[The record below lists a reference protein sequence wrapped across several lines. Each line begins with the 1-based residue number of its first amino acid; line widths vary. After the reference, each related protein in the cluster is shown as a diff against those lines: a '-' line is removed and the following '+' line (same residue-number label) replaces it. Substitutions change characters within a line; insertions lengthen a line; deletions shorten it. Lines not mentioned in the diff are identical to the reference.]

1 MGTRF
6 ELVLHGED
14 PVGLRAI
21 GEAALEEI
29 EDCHRRF
36 SRFDESSLL
45 SHLHRSADRRPVP
58 VDAGTFALFEDAV
71 TVWRESG
78 GAFDPTAPAG
88 DMDALVLDR
97 RTRSIGFD
105 RPGVRLDLGAIAKG
119 HALDLAARVLRT
131 HGVTSAF
138 LHGGTSSAI
147 GIGTPPE
154 GEWRVA
160 LGEDAVVTLRDQ
172 ALSVSAVW
180 VGNPHPTLDP
190 RTGRALAGPRRAAVI
205 GPGARLA
212 DAWSTAALV
221 LGTRPPALGR
231 EWSVILT

>member
-29 EDCHRRF
+29 EGCHQRF

-45 SHLHRSADRRPVP
+45 SHLHRSGDRRPVP
-58 VDAGTFALFEDAV
+58 VDAATFALFEDAAA
-71 TVWRESG
+71 VWRESG

-88 DMDALVLDR
+88 AMGALVLDQR
-97 RTRSIGFD
+97 NRSIAFD

-119 HALDLAARVLRT
+119 HALDLAARVLRA
-131 HGVTSAF
+131 HDVTSAF

-147 GIGTPPE
+147 GIGAPPE

-160 LGEDAVVTLRDQ
+160 IGEEPVVTLRDQ

-180 VGNPHPTLDP
+180 DGNPHPTLDP
-190 RTGRALAGPRRAAVI
+190 RTGLPVAGPRRVAVL
-205 GPGARLA
+205 GPSARLA
-212 DAWSTAALV
+212 DAWSTATLV

>member
-14 PVGLRAI
+14 PVALRAI

-29 EDCHRRF
+29 EGCHQRF
-36 SRFDESSLL
+36 SRFDEASLV
-45 SHLHRSADRRPVP
+45 SHLRRRADRRPVP
-58 VDAGTFALFEDAV
+58 LDADTFALFEDALA
-71 TVWRESG
+71 VWQGSD
-78 GAFDPTAPAG
+78 GAFDPTVPAG
-88 DMDALVLDR
+88 EMGALVLDR
-97 RTRSIGFD
+97 RARTIACD
-105 RPGVRLDLGAIAKG
+105 RPGVQLDLGAIAKG
-119 HALDLAARVLRT
+119 HALDLAAKVLRA

-138 LHGGTSSAI
+138 LHGGTSSSI

-160 LGEDAVVTLRDQ
+160 IGPDAVVSLRDQ

-180 VGNPHPTLDP
+180 DGNPHPILDP
-190 RTGRALAGPRRAAVI
+190 RTRRPVAEPRRVAVV

-221 LGTRPPALGR
+221 LGCRPPALGR
-231 EWSVILT
+231 EWSVTFI